1 MPTARSSF
9 WPPRQLDDAPSVNS
23 AIDKT
28 EVFATI
34 LERAANALGDLN
46 PTLMQQFYRRFPE
59 TSEAF
64 VRHGLGNPPKLEV
77 AMVDA
82 TLYCVMQWLE
92 RPSEVRLIFAD
103 QVPHHC
109 ETLQIERDWFAG
121 LVEELVLLISSTVP
135 ESQPDQQALC
145 TEITSGLCGAIKS
158 VPARKR
164 RNPA

>member
-1 MPTARSSF
+1 MARSSF
-9 WPPRQLDDAPSVNS
+9 WPADQPDDALSVTS
-23 AIDKT
+23 VTSKAD
-28 EVFATI
+28 VFATT

-46 PTLMQQFYRRFPE
+46 PALMERLYRRFPE
-59 TSEAF
+59 AREAF
-64 VRHGLGNPPKLEV
+64 VRHGLGNPAKLEA

-109 ETLQIERDWFAG
+109 ETLQIEREWFAG
-121 LVEELVLLISSTVP
+121 LVEELVLLIASTVP
-135 ESQPDQQALC
+135 SDKPDQQALC
-145 TEITSGLCGAIKS
+145 TEIATGLCGAINS

-164 RNPA
+164 RKPA